1 MKIIIQTFIL
11 LLCLQAAKADAVD
24 WLVKLTIEQKDGTK
38 TVGYISFVGGGISK
52 DSLNNTRYLI
62 SRFDR
67 LDAHQLDN
75 KISLFTTRLTYK
87 YKSICDHSSTYDYQY
102 INEVSVQTKLVKKIT
117 VQNIL
122 EISHYIEIQNK
133 LTGTDTAWMKTRPVK
148 TVSAKGDMCSYE
160 LYFHEYNNE
169 LTKLVAQLKAQSKK
183 AAETGDY
190 NKLDAIIK
198 KIMRYK
204 VIVIQNWTC

>member
-1 MKIIIQTFIL
+1 MKILIQTLAL
-11 LLCLQAAKADAVD
+11 LLCLQVAKAETVD
-24 WLVKLTIEQKDGTK
+24 WLVKLTIEQKDGSK
-38 TVGYISFVGGGISK
+38 AVGYISFVEGGISK

-87 YKSICDHSSTYDYQY
+87 YKSICDQRTTSDYQY
-102 INEVSVQTKLVKKIT
+102 LNEVSVQTKLVKKKT
-117 VQNIL
+117 VQNIV
-122 EISHYIEIQNK
+122 EVSHYTEILNK
-133 LTGTDTAWMKTRPVK
+133 LTRTDTAWLKTTPVK
-148 TVSAKGDMCSYE
+148 TTSAKGDMCSYE

-169 LTKLVAQLKAQSKK
+169 LAKLVAQLKAQSKK
-183 AAETGDY
+183 AADTGDY

-198 KIMRYK
+198 TITRYK
-204 VIVIQNWTC
+204 VIVILNWTC

>member
-1 MKIIIQTFIL
+1 MKIIIQTLIL
-11 LLCLQAAKADAVD
+11 LLCLQTAKADYLD
-24 WLVKLTIEQKDGTK
+24 WLVKLTIEQKDGSK
-38 TVGYISFVGGGISK
+38 TVGYISFIAGGISK

-62 SRFDR
+62 KMLDR

-87 YKSICDHSSTYDYQY
+87 YKSICDQRSTSDYQY

-133 LTGTDTAWMKTRPVK
+133 LTGTDTAWMKTRPLK
-148 TVSAKGDMCSYE
+148 TVSVKGDMCSYE
-160 LYFHEYNNE
+160 LYFHEYNDE
-169 LTKLVAQLKAQSKK
+169 LAKLVAQLKAQSKK

-198 KIMRYK
+198 KIMHYK

>member
-1 MKIIIQTFIL
+1 MKIIIQTLAL
-11 LLCLQAAKADAVD
+11 LLCLQAAKADYSD
-24 WLVKLTIEQKDGTK
+24 WLVKLTIVQKDGTK
-38 TVGYISFVGGGISK
+38 TVGYISFVEGGISK
-52 DSLNNTRYLI
+52 DSLTNTRYLI

-87 YKSICDHSSTYDYQY
+87 YKSICDHNSTSDYQY

-148 TVSAKGDMCSYE
+148 TVIAKGDMCSYE
-160 LYFHEYNNE
+160 LYFHEYNDE
-169 LTKLVAQLKAQSKK
+169 LAKLLAQLKAQSKK

>member
-1 MKIIIQTFIL
+1 MKIIMQTFVL
-11 LLCLQAAKADAVD
+11 LLCLQTAKADTFD
-24 WLVKLTIEQKDGTK
+24 WLVKLTIEQKDGSK
-38 TVGYISFVGGGISK
+38 TVGYISFVEGGISK

-75 KISLFTTRLTYK
+75 AISLFTTELEYK
-87 YKSICDHSSTYDYQY
+87 YKSICDQRTTSDYQY

-122 EISHYIEIQNK
+122 EVSHYIEIINK
-133 LTGTDTAWMKTRPVK
+133 LTGTDTAWMKTKPVK

-160 LYFHEYNNE
+160 LYFHEFNNE
-169 LTKLVAQLKAQSKK
+169 LAKLVAQLKAASKK
-183 AAETGDY
+183 ATETGDY
-190 NKLDAIIK
+190 NQLDAFIK

>member
-1 MKIIIQTFIL
+1 MKIIIQTLIL
-11 LLCLQAAKADAVD
+11 LLCLQVAKADTFD

-38 TVGYISFVGGGISK
+38 TVGYISIVNSGISK

-87 YKSICDHSSTYDYQY
+87 YKSICDQRTTSDYQY
-102 INEVSVQTKLVKKIT
+102 LNEVSVQTKLIKKIT
-117 VQNIL
+117 VQNIMEVSYYT
-122 EISHYIEIQNK
+122 EILNK

-169 LTKLVAQLKAQSKK
+169 LVKLVAQLKAQSKK
-183 AAETGDY
+183 AVETGDY

-198 KIMRYK
+198 KITRFK
-204 VIVIQNWTC
+204 VIVVLNWTC